1 MSNLLQLQDGA
12 KSYGTRELFSGASF
26 AINAGEH
33 VGVIGPNGAGKT
45 TLFKILTGQEQLDRG
60 QLVQM
65 RGLRIGYLAQH
76 DLWTPGTLVEDFLE
90 KGAHMPLWEMKS
102 LGRGLGLDEDH
113 YGRAIDSLSGGYRMR
128 VKLLQLLGQ
137 VPDLLLLDEPTNYL
151 DLESLI
157 VLENFLRNTEG
168 AFLLIS
174 HDREFL
180 RRTTDHILEV
190 EAGDMVKYNGSLDD
204 YFEQKEMLRTQLE
217 ARARTQEEKKKDILD
232 FVARFGAKA
241 SKARQA
247 QSRMKSLEKMETIEI
262 KALPNA
268 AKINI
273 PPPRHCGKTVL
284 TMTDLTLG
292 YGDKTILKNVSLT
305 LERGDHL
312 AVVGVN
318 GAGKST
324 LLKTLA
330 GKLEPLKGET
340 KLGYE
345 VVLGYYAQHV
355 AEGLRPTDSVLHA
368 MSAKMHPDVTAQQVK
383 NLAGSLLFSGDDVHK
398 PVSVLSGGEKSRV
411 ALGQILLQRAPFLVL
426 DEPTNHLDFQTVEA
440 LTEALASYEGTVVVV
455 SHDRAFIRRV
465 GTKILEIR
473 DGQAHTYL
481 GTYEEYVWSVQK
493 GILSQR
499 GEAAQAKPSP
509 KSVSVPADPP
519 VPVAPSIPSVGGPE
533 VPLLQGNERKVVDRE
548 LKQIEKDLARAERKL
563 TEAQARQTLL
573 NEEVAAKPQDPK
585 LRDWLYELAEIQRDL
600 ESLEE
605 AWLELGARREELQ
618 RRLGGTKP

>member
-1 MSNLLQLQDGA
+1 MSNLLQLQNGA
-12 KSYGTRELFSGASF
+12 KSYGTRELFSDASF

-45 TLFKILTGQEQLDRG
+45 TLFKVITQQESLDRG
-60 QLVQM
+60 KLVQM

-76 DLWTPGTLVEDFLE
+76 DLWTPGTLVEDFLS
-90 KGAHMPLWEMKS
+90 KDALMPLWEQKP
-102 LGRGLGLDEDH
+102 LGRGLGLSEEH
-113 YGRAIDSLSGGYRMR
+113 YGRPIDSLSGGYRMR
-128 VKLLQLLGQ
+128 VKLLQLIGQ
-137 VPDLLLLDEPTNYL
+137 LPDLLLLDEPTNYL
-151 DLESLI
+151 DLESLL
-157 VLENFLRNTEG
+157 VLENFLRQSQG

-190 EAGDMVKYNGSLDD
+190 EGGDVIKYNGSLDD
-204 YFEQKEMLRTQLE
+204 YFEQKELLRTQLE
-217 ARARTQEEKKKDILD
+217 ARALSQEEKKRDILD

-241 SKARQA
+241 TKARQA
-247 QSRMKSLEKMETIEI
+247 QSRLKMIDKMETIEI
-262 KALPNA
+262 KALPNS

-284 TMTDLTLG
+284 TLQDLTLG
-292 YGDKTILKNVSLT
+292 YGDKPILKNVSMT

-324 LLKTLA
+324 LLKTLS
-330 GKLEPLKGET
+330 GTLKPLNGET

-345 VVLGYYAQHV
+345 VSLGYYAQHV
-355 AEGLRPTDSVLHA
+355 AEALSPNDTVLHA
-368 MSAKMHPDVTAQQVK
+368 MAAKMHPDVTSQQIL

-398 PVSVLSGGEKSRV
+398 KVSVLSGGEKSRV

-473 DGQAHTYL
+473 DGRAELYP

-493 GILSQR
+493 GVLSQR
-499 GEAAQAKPSP
+499 ADTPAPKSSVPLRAPAAPASQAKSLE
-509 KSVSVPADPP
+509 S
-519 VPVAPSIPSVGGPE
+519 APID
-533 VPLLQGNERKVVDRE
+533 RKFLDRE
-548 LKQIEKDLARAERKL
+548 IKQLEKELARAERKL
-563 TEAQARQTLL
+563 GELQTRQTEL
-573 NEEVAAKPQDPK
+573 NDFVSTQSSDPK
-585 LRDWLYELAEIQRDL
+585 LKDWLYELAEIQRDL
-600 ESLEE
+600 ETHEE
-605 AWLELGARREELQ
+605 SWLELSGRREALQ
-618 RRLGGTKP
+618 QKLGGPKA